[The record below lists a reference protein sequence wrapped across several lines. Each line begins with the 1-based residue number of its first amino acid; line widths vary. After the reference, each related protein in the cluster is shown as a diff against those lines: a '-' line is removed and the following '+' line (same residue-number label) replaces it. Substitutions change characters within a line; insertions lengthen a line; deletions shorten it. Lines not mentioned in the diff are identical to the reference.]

1 MINKTL
7 IGIVLLFLVLSFS
20 SGCAINRATA
30 TADPSFDPPSIKSMY
45 VIKSPPDGRG
55 INQLIANKLQSLG
68 YSVTT
73 GLATTSD
80 ADALVTY
87 VDKWMWDMKTY
98 MLELTITIR
107 DPKTDFPLASGN
119 SYHTSLTRK
128 SPEEMIDEVITNIF
142 KQKGK

>member
-1 MINKTL
+1 MKNKTL
-7 IGIVLLFLVLSFS
+7 TGFVLLLLAVLLS

-30 TADPSFDPPSIKSMY
+30 TADPSFDPSLIKSMY

-55 INQLIANKLQSLG
+55 INQLIADKLQGLG
-68 YSVTT
+68 YHVTT
-73 GLATTSD
+73 GLGTTSD

-107 DPKTDFPLASGN
+107 DPKTDFPIASGN

-128 SPEEMIDEVITNIF
+128 SPEEMVDEVLTNIF
-142 KQKGK
+142 KQKR